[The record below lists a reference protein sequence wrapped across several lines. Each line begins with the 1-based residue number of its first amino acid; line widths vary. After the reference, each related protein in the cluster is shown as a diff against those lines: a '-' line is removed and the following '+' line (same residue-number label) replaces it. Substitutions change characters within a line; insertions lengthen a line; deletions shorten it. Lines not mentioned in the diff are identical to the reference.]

1 MRRVAI
7 IDAVRT
13 PIGRYNGALRQVRP
27 DDLGARVI
35 EALLERNPQ
44 VDPKTIEEV
53 IFGNANQAGEDNR
66 NVARMSG
73 LLAGLPVE
81 VTGTTINRLCG
92 SGLDAVIAAARGI
105 ALGEGDI
112 YIAGGT
118 ESMTRAPFV
127 LAKPDQANP
136 RGNQTMYD
144 TTIGW
149 RFVND
154 RLADQ
159 YGTDSMPETAE
170 NVARQYGISREAQ
183 DDFAFESQQRAKQAI
198 EANRFTEELVAVTQ
212 TDRKGN
218 VSVFDRDEHPRP
230 ETTRE
235 KLSTLRPLF
244 PNGTVTAGNCIWR
257 QRRCVALLLMS
268 EEKAKALGLTPLGYY
283 RASATAGVEPAD
295 HGHWTDRRDKK
306 SPPAGRV
313 DGRTA
318 RSDRVKRSLCGS
330 KSCLYRST
338 WSTDRKSQRQW
349 RSDRLRSS
357 TRASGARILTTLLH
371 EMRRTNRTYG
381 LATMCVE
388 SDKGLPSSS
397 IGRDSYDSLRTRRLL
412 SRSSGFDRPERL
424 NCSPITRRLSPCRNK
439 SMRCRSTRKPR
450 VVLFTGT
457 GKAFQCRPPI

>member
-1 MRRVAI
+1 MKRVAI
-7 IDAVRT
+7 IDADRT

-35 EALLERNPQ
+35 ETLLERNPQ
-44 VDPKTIEEV
+44 VDPRTIEEV

-81 VTGTTINRLCG
+81 VAGTTINRLCG

-154 RLADQ
+154 RLADK

-183 DDFAFESQQRAKQAI
+183 DEFAFESQQRAKRAI
-198 EANRFTEELVAVTQ
+198 EAERFTEELVAVTQ
-212 TDRKGN
+212 MDRKGN
-218 VSVFDRDEHPRP
+218 VSVFDQDEHPRP
-230 ETTRE
+230 ETTSE
-235 KLSTLRPLF
+235 KLATLRPLF
-244 PNGTVTAGNCIWR
+244 PNGTVTAGNASG
-257 QRRCVALLLMS
+257 VNDGASALLLMS
-268 EEKAKALGLTPLGYY
+268 EEKANELGLTPLGYY
-283 RASATAGVEPAD
+283 RASATAGVEPAIMD
-295 HGHWTDRRDKK
+295 IGPIDATEKVLRRAGLTVEQLDQIELNEAFASQSLACIEALGLPSEKVNVNGGANAFGH
-306 SPPAGRV
+306 PLG
-313 DGRTA
+313 
-318 RSDRVKRSLCGS
+318 
-330 KSCLYRST
+330 
-338 WSTDRKSQRQW
+338 
-349 RSDRLRSS
+349 
-357 TRASGARILTTLLH
+357 ASGARILTTLLH

-381 LATMCVE
+381 LATMCVGVGQVIALVVDRE
-388 SDKGLPSSS
+388 GL
-397 IGRDSYDSLRTRRLL
+397 
-412 SRSSGFDRPERL
+412 
-424 NCSPITRRLSPCRNK
+424 
-439 SMRCRSTRKPR
+439 
-450 VVLFTGT
+450 V
-457 GKAFQCRPPI
+457 

>member
-1 MRRVAI
+1 MKRVAI

-35 EALLERNPQ
+35 EALLKRNPQ

-81 VTGTTINRLCG
+81 VAGTTINRLCG

-154 RLADQ
+154 RLADK

-183 DDFAFESQQRAKQAI
+183 DDFAFESQQRAKRAI
-198 EANRFTEELVAVTQ
+198 EAERFTEELVAVTQ
-212 TDRKGN
+212 MDRKGN
-218 VSVFDRDEHPRP
+218 VSVFDQDEHPRP

-235 KLSTLRPLF
+235 KLATLRPLF
-244 PNGTVTAGNCIWR
+244 PNGTVTAGNASG
-257 QRRCVALLLMS
+257 VNDGASALLLMS
-268 EEKAKALGLTPLGYY
+268 EEKANELGLTPLGYY
-283 RASATAGVEPAD
+283 RASATAGVEPAIMGIGPID
-295 HGHWTDRRDKK
+295 ATEKVLRRAGLTVEQLDQIELNEAFAAQSLACIEALGLPSEKVNVNGGAIAFGH
-306 SPPAGRV
+306 PLG
-313 DGRTA
+313 
-318 RSDRVKRSLCGS
+318 
-330 KSCLYRST
+330 
-338 WSTDRKSQRQW
+338 
-349 RSDRLRSS
+349 
-357 TRASGARILTTLLH
+357 ASGARILTTLLH

-381 LATMCVE
+381 LATMCVGVGQGIALVVDRE
-388 SDKGLPSSS
+388 GL
-397 IGRDSYDSLRTRRLL
+397 
-412 SRSSGFDRPERL
+412 
-424 NCSPITRRLSPCRNK
+424 
-439 SMRCRSTRKPR
+439 
-450 VVLFTGT
+450 V
-457 GKAFQCRPPI
+457 